1 MRLLLWLLLLA
12 ALATGLAVAARYN
25 DGYALLV
32 MPPWRIELSLNLL
45 LFVLLAGCVA
55 AYFLL
60 HGIASILRMPAAVNA
75 YRARRARTKADSAL
89 RDAVLCWQE
98 GRFSQAIKGAEQS
111 FDAGTAPAARWPRR

>member
-55 AYFLL
+55 SP
-60 HGIASILRMPAAVNA
+60 ASCAC
-75 YRARRARTKADSAL
+75 RRR
-89 RDAVLCWQE
+89 
-98 GRFSQAIKGAEQS
+98 
-111 FDAGTAPAARWPRR
+111 